1 VAKRTYSQEEVDA
14 ILERAIAQQQAESA
28 GLSHEDL
35 VSAAGEVGISKAAID
50 AAAREVASGTPAP
63 SSDAQ
68 VVRAWKKRAWRGFI
82 KHFTTF
88 VLVNTML
95 AFVNIAT
102 STAFLWFPIV
112 ILGWGI
118 GVAMQLLGIVLADEE
133 RIVERERRKAERRAR
148 RERWK
153 AKGADFE
160 HAVTEG
166 VRMLLE
172 TATEHRRRPVAA
184 SERPGRPVA
193 ASERPGRRVAEP
205 LRVADAPEAEELPDE
220 QQEVRKRRATEDSNF

>member
-1 VAKRTYSQEEVDA
+1 VAKRTYSQDEVDA
-14 ILERAIAQQQAESA
+14 ILERAIEQQRAESV

-50 AAAREVASGTPAP
+50 AAAREVASGAPATP
-63 SSDAQ
+63 SNAQ
-68 VVRAWKKRAWRGFI
+68 IVRTWKKRAWRGFI
-82 KHFTTF
+82 RHFTTF
-88 VLVNTML
+88 VLVNALL

-118 GVAMQLLGIVLADEE
+118 GVTMQLLGIVLADEE
-133 RIVERERRKAERRAR
+133 RIVERERRKAERKAR

-160 HAVTEG
+160 RAVNEG
-166 VRMLLE
+166 VRVLLE
-172 TATEHRRRPVAA
+172 TATEHRRNQAT
-184 SERPGRPVA
+184 SERPAG
-193 ASERPGRRVAEP
+193 SRVAE
-205 LRVADAPEAEELPDE
+205 RARIADVPEAEESPVEDE
-220 QQEVRKRRATEDSNF
+220 REVGKRER